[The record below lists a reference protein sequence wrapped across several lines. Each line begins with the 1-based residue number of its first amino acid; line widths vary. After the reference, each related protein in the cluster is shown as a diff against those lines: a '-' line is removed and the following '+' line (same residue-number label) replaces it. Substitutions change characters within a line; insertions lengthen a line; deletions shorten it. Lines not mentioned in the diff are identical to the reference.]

1 MASGS
6 AFRASGQRP
15 ATVWVSA
22 WAAGFFLITA
32 GWLFTGW
39 AGPRA
44 VEIVGAVASVVVTG
58 VAALGAAV
66 TARMTTGRVRYA
78 WTVLS
83 GGLCSATVGESVWA
97 GRDLLGWR
105 LSFPSVADAAYL
117 LFPVAALVA
126 LLLFPSSRG
135 TQSRGRLFLDGVI
148 MGGSLLIVSWVTVM
162 RDASFASGRGWLQL
176 VVSLAYPIL
185 NLVTLTVAAVVLASS
200 AFGARPTLTLLTLGL
215 FCTTLAEGV
224 FAYFSVGD
232 GLFTA
237 HHLIEITWMAG
248 ILLVAVAAV
257 DGLYAVFDQRPGG
270 APGWA
275 SVWLPYAPFMAA
287 AAMVAVGPHGVA
299 GDGVVLAATLILVPA
314 VLVRQFFAV
323 AETKRLV
330 GTISDLA
337 LRDPLTGLAN
347 RTLFA
352 DGLDRTLAASDPDG
366 DPVSVLIVDLDGFK
380 SLNDTLGHAFGDEIL
395 IAVAQRLV
403 AVTGPEHLVA
413 RLGGDEFAVLLRIP
427 AAQAHGVVQ
436 RLLTDFETPLFVD
449 GREVRVGASVGVASA
464 SPGESTAE
472 ELLRRADLTMY
483 AAKRNRNLPGRPVP
497 VPPGTDS
504 RVLLAELCQS
514 VDEARLV
521 LVYQPKVDLR
531 TLQVVGVEALLRWPH
546 PDHGLLLPGRFLP
559 LVRSQD
565 LMAAITGFVLASALD
580 DARQWRRNGVDIP
593 LSVNV
598 FAPMMV
604 DLNLPDMIS
613 AALAE
618 RELTPDILTVEVTED
633 LPLGR
638 IGPTKI
644 VLDELRRRG
653 VRISIDDFGAGYPAL
668 SYLCHLSVDEIK
680 LDQGFIGPQMA
691 DPRVEAVVRTMV
703 ALAGQLGLTV
713 VAEGV
718 ADAQTAAR
726 LIGWNVVIAQGD
738 HLGAPVDAGEVPR
751 LVRRSAAG
759 LGVAP

>member
-1 MASGS
+1 
-6 AFRASGQRP
+6 
-15 ATVWVSA
+15 
-22 WAAGFFLITA
+22 
-32 GWLFTGW
+32 
-39 AGPRA
+39 
-44 VEIVGAVASVVVTG
+44 
-58 VAALGAAV
+58 
-66 TARMTTGRVRYA
+66 
-78 WTVLS
+78 
-83 GGLCSATVGESVWA
+83 
-97 GRDLLGWR
+97 
-105 LSFPSVADAAYL
+105 
-117 LFPVAALVA
+117 
-126 LLLFPSSRG
+126 
-135 TQSRGRLFLDGVI
+135 
-148 MGGSLLIVSWVTVM
+148 
-162 RDASFASGRGWLQL
+162 
-176 VVSLAYPIL
+176 
-185 NLVTLTVAAVVLASS
+185 
-200 AFGARPTLTLLTLGL
+200 
-215 FCTTLAEGV
+215 
-224 FAYFSVGD
+224 
-232 GLFTA
+232 
-237 HHLIEITWMAG
+237 
-248 ILLVAVAAV
+248 
-257 DGLYAVFDQRPGG
+257 
-270 APGWA
+270 
-275 SVWLPYAPFMAA
+275 
-287 AAMVAVGPHGVA
+287 
-299 GDGVVLAATLILVPA
+299 
-314 VLVRQFFAV
+314 
-323 AETKRLV
+323 
-330 GTISDLA
+330 
-337 LRDPLTGLAN
+337 
-347 RTLFA
+347 
-352 DGLDRTLAASDPDG
+352 
-366 DPVSVLIVDLDGFK
+366 
-380 SLNDTLGHAFGDEIL
+380 
-395 IAVAQRLV
+395 
-403 AVTGPEHLVA
+403 
-413 RLGGDEFAVLLRIP
+413 LLRIP